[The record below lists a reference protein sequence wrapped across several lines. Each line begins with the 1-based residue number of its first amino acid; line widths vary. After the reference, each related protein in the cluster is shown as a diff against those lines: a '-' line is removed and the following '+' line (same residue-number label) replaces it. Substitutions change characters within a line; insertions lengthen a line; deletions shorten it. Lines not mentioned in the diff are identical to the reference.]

1 MAGMEGIAAAGKV
14 GRGILAGKGGIVS
27 FGTDG
32 KVEAKRGSLAKAGS
46 HRALA
51 TAGETQGMCWRLRE
65 IV

>member
-32 KVEAKRGSLAKAGS
+32 KVGRGVFGRFKDGIVGS
-46 HRALA
+46 V
-51 TAGETQGMCWRLRE
+51 GMLG
-65 IV
+65 IVGNEG